1 MVFLSSKSADRISSI
16 TSSSDSKDSVWYVSL
31 TLLYSFSSPAFSYSL
46 PLSSVFLS
54 SVYDHSNSMLNDHLE
69 AGHSDSNHTA
79 ESDGPLGPLP
89 GCGTDQR
96 QGIGGGASPPS
107 MWHLPTLIGWK
118 EIIVKIK
125 VHRYL
130 TKSASEL
137 LSRSASL
144 SSFTIESAIAQGEAL
159 QLADLFPGC
168 EDLPPEILFNM
179 SNESAFAKLINMK
192 STESSSSL
200 SPAINRSVSTPL
212 LMTLMRTKSLTTPAK
227 LGTESPASPDL
238 KISPLPV
245 GSSTP
250 LSITKTPS
258 PIRIPSTRLDRA
270 SEYLD
275 GTAEGMRRAILEI
288 GKYQWLMNE
297 IKNAASLYS
306 EKTVNGHSSFDSDS
320 KCDTDSS
327 SKNTETKINITTVGS
342 RSDESENGN
351 SNDNGNSNSNGN
363 SNGDS
368 NGNSNGNDSG
378 STLLKETLP
387 TVVLS
392 DEIYSKQR
400 TESRKES
407 HLACR
412 EIYIDL
418 LTLYYL
424 QRSKKIPD
432 SFRADSRKSDQ
443 FKVSASSSPFFLVN
457 FALIYSLP
465 AISSP

>member
-1 MVFLSSKSADRISSI
+1 
-16 TSSSDSKDSVWYVSL
+16 
-31 TLLYSFSSPAFSYSL
+31 
-46 PLSSVFLS
+46 
-54 SVYDHSNSMLNDHLE
+54 MLDDCIE
-69 AGHSDSNHTA
+69 TGHSESNHTA
-79 ESDGPLGPLP
+79 ESEGPLGPLP

-96 QGIGGGASPPS
+96 PGIGGGASPPS

-168 EDLPPEILFNM
+168 EDLPPEMLFKM
-179 SNESAFAKLINMK
+179 SNESTFAKLINLK

-200 SPAINRSVSTPL
+200 SPAINRSISTPL
-212 LMTLMRTKSLTTPAK
+212 LMTLMRTKSISTPAK

-250 LSITKTPS
+250 LSISKTPS
-258 PIRIPSTRLDRA
+258 PVRIPSTRLDRA

-297 IKNAASLYS
+297 IKTAASLYH
-306 EKTVNGHSSFDSDS
+306 EKTVNGEASSDCDS
-320 KCDTDSS
+320 KYDTDSG
-327 SKNTETKINITTVGS
+327 SKNTEMIVNNATDSG
-342 RSDESENGN
+342 RSEGNGN
-351 SNDNGNSNSNGN
+351 G
-363 SNGDS
+363 
-368 NGNSNGNDSG
+368 
-378 STLLKETLP
+378 TTAHKETSP
-387 TVVLS
+387 SVVLS
-392 DEIYSKQR
+392 DEIYSRQKA
-400 TESRKES
+400 ESRKES
-407 HLACR
+407 HLSCR

-432 SFRADSRKSDQ
+432 SFRAENRKSEQ
-443 FKVSASSSPFFLVN
+443 FKVSRSYFLS
-457 FALIYSLP
+457 FLSC
-465 AISSP
+465 ISFYLLFQFLLLHSQE

>member
-1 MVFLSSKSADRISSI
+1 MIKLSN
-16 TSSSDSKDSVWYVSL
+16 SL
-31 TLLYSFSSPAFSYSL
+31 LI
-46 PLSSVFLS
+46 
-54 SVYDHSNSMLNDHLE
+54 DHSD
-69 AGHSDSNHTA
+69 AGHTETTHTT
-79 ESDGPLGPLP
+79 ESEGPLGPLP
-89 GCGTDQR
+89 GSGTDQR
-96 QGIGGGASPPS
+96 PGIGGGASPPS

-118 EIIVKIK
+118 EIVVKIK

-179 SNESAFAKLINMK
+179 SSDNAFTKLINMK

-200 SPAINRSVSTPL
+200 APAINRSISTPL
-212 LMTLMRTKSLTTPAK
+212 LMTLMRTKSISTPAK

-238 KISPLPV
+238 KASPLPV

-250 LSITKTPS
+250 LSISKTPS
-258 PIRIPSTRLDRA
+258 PVRIPSTRLDRA
-270 SEYLD
+270 AEYLD

-297 IKNAASLYS
+297 IKIAAILYN
-306 EKTVNGHSSFDSDS
+306 EKAVNGEASSDN
-320 KCDTDSS
+320 DSS
-327 SKNTETKINITTVGS
+327 TTNTETKVNILSDSS
-342 RSDESENGN
+342 RSDGN
-351 SNDNGNSNSNGN
+351 NS
-363 SNGDS
+363 
-368 NGNSNGNDSG
+368 
-378 STLLKETLP
+378 TVHKETSPSVHL
-387 TVVLS
+387 T
-392 DEIYSKQR
+392 DEIFTKIK
-400 TESRKES
+400 TDIRKES

-432 SFRADSRKSDQ
+432 SFRAENRKSEQ
-443 FKVSASSSPFFLVN
+443 FKVSPTYSSFLVFSTD
-457 FALIYSLP
+457 FALLP
-465 AISSP
+465 RIHMWID